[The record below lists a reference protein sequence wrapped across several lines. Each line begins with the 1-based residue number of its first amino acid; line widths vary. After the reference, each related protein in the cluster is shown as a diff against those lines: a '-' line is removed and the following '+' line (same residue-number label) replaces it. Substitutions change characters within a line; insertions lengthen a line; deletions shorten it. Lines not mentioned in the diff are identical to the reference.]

1 MQETSATS
9 FILRLAFRNLSRH
22 RRRTALTIGAL
33 AFGIAL
39 MVLGQAWTDAMARAV
54 VEPAKNATLGHV
66 QVYRADAAT
75 DETGE
80 ISFIMPQ
87 NNYRLIQNPQA
98 LIRKTQAA
106 DPRVQSGLA
115 RLMVGALLSHKDTT
129 MDGVLIGI
137 DPLGRAATYP
147 DLALLEGRHFGLG
160 ERGVLINRGVAR
172 KLALRPGDDLVAL
185 GTTSDG
191 RLNGVK
197 LRVTGIYSIKG
208 LEAYE
213 WGSCYAD
220 LASVQELLDVP
231 DQAGLVVL
239 RLADAGRES
248 ESVRDRLNAAFR
260 SQGENAVAFT
270 WKDMGGPFIGGMLV
284 TSFIATIMNFVM
296 GVIVAAGVLNTVLM
310 ATFERTREMG
320 TMRAMGAR
328 QRDVLSVFLSEGF
341 LIGLFGAALG
351 ALLGAGIIVFFS
363 HYGIPAFSEA
373 QRYTYGGDRLFPI
386 LKLIDVVRPP
396 AIMLGVSVLA
406 AFLPSLAAARQRP
419 AEALRYV

>member
-1 MQETSATS
+1 MPRLTAAP

-22 RRRTALTIGAL
+22 RRRSGLTIGAL
-33 AFGIAL
+33 GFGIAL
-39 MVLGQAWTDAMARAV
+39 MVLGQAWTDAMERAV

-66 QVYRADAAT
+66 QVYRSDAAE

-87 NNYRLIQNPQA
+87 NNYRLIQNPVS
-98 LIRKTQAA
+98 LIEDIKRL
-106 DPRVQSGLA
+106 DPRVDSGLA
-115 RLMVGALLSHKDTT
+115 RLMVGALLSFKDTT

-137 DPLGRAATYP
+137 DPRARSATYP
-147 DLALLEGRHFGLG
+147 DLSVVEGRHFEPG
-160 ERGVLINRGVAR
+160 EKGVLINRGVAR
-172 KLALRPGDDLVAL
+172 KLGIGPGDDMVAL

-191 RLNGVK
+191 RLNGTR
-197 LRVTGIYSIKG
+197 LRVTGIYTIKG

-220 LASVQELLDVP
+220 LASVQDLLDVP

-239 RLADAGRES
+239 RLDDAGRES
-248 ESVRDRLNAAFR
+248 EAVRDTLNAAFKAK
-260 SQGENAVAFT
+260 GTNAVAFT

-284 TSFIATIMNFVM
+284 TNFIATIMNFVM
-296 GVIVAAGVLNTVLM
+296 GIIVAAGVLNTVLM

-328 QRDVLSVFLSEGF
+328 KLDVLSVFLSEGF
-341 LIGLFGAALG
+341 LIGVFGAALG
-351 ALLGAGIIVFFS
+351 AFLGAGAIVFFS

-373 QRYTYGGDRLFPI
+373 QKYTYGGDRLYPM
-386 LKLIDVVRPP
+386 LKVLDVVRPP
-396 AIMLGVSVLA
+396 LIMLGVSVLA
-406 AFLPSLAAARQRP
+406 ALAPSLSAARQRP
-419 AEALRYV
+419 AESLRYV

>member
-1 MQETSATS
+1 MRDRFSAA
-9 FILRLAFRNLSRH
+9 FILRLAFRNLARH

-39 MVLGQAWTDAMARAV
+39 MVLGQAWTDAMERSV

-66 QVYRADAAT
+66 QVYRADAAE
-75 DETGE
+75 DESGE

-87 NNYRLIQNPQA
+87 NNYRLIQAPAN
-98 LIRKTQAA
+98 LIREAKAI
-106 DPRVQSGLA
+106 DPRIESGLA
-115 RLMVGALLSHKDTT
+115 RLMVGALLSFESTT

-137 DPLGRAATYP
+137 DPGGRAATYP
-147 DLALLEGRHFGLG
+147 DLSLIEGRHFEPG

-172 KLALRPGDDLVAL
+172 KLGIGPGDDMVAL

-191 RLNGVK
+191 RISGVR
-197 LRVTGIYSIKG
+197 LRVTGLYTIKG

-220 LASVQELLDVP
+220 LASVQDLLDVP

-239 RLADAGRES
+239 RLADSGRES
-248 ESVRDRLNAAFR
+248 EAVRDRLNASYRQA
-260 SQGENAVAFT
+260 GTNAVAFT

-284 TSFIATIMNFVM
+284 TNFIATIMNFVM

-328 QRDVLSVFLSEGF
+328 KQDVLSVFLSEGF
-341 LIGLFGAALG
+341 LIGLFGATLG
-351 ALLGAGIIVFFS
+351 ALMGAVTIVFFS

-373 QRYTYGGDRLFPI
+373 QKYTYGGDRLYPL

-396 AIMLGVSVLA
+396 VIMLGVCVLA
-406 AFLPSLAAARQRP
+406 AWIPSFSAARQKP
-419 AEALRYV
+419 AESLRYV

>member
-1 MQETSATS
+1 VAAPKATP
-9 FILRLAFRNLSRH
+9 FIFRLAFRNLSRH
-22 RRRTALTIGAL
+22 RRRTALTIFAL

-39 MVLGQAWTDAMARAV
+39 MVLGQAWTDAMERAV

-66 QVYRADAAT
+66 QIYRADAAA

-87 NNYRLIQNPQA
+87 NNYRLIQNPASFIKDAQA
-98 LIRKTQAA
+98 IDARIE
-106 DPRVQSGLA
+106 SGLA
-115 RLMVGALLSHKDTT
+115 RLMVGALLSFKETT

-137 DPLGRAATYP
+137 DPRARAATYP
-147 DLALLEGRHFGLG
+147 DLSVIKGRHFEQG
-160 ERGVLINRGVAR
+160 EGGVLINQGVAR
-172 KLALRPGDDLVAL
+172 KLGIGPGDDLVAL

-191 RLNGVK
+191 RLNGTK
-197 LRVTGIYSIKG
+197 LRVTGVYTIKG

-220 LASVQELLDVP
+220 VASVQALLDVP
-231 DQAGLVVL
+231 DQAGVVIL
-239 RLADAGRES
+239 RLAEGGRES
-248 ESVRDRLNAAFR
+248 EAVRDRLNAAFR
-260 SQGENAVAFT
+260 GKGTNAVAYT

-284 TSFIATIMNFVM
+284 TNFIATIMNFVM

-328 QRDVLSVFLSEGF
+328 KQDVLRVFLSEGF
-341 LIGLFGAALG
+341 LIGLFGAAFG
-351 ALLGAGIIVFFS
+351 ALLGAATIVFFS

-373 QRYTYGGDRLFPI
+373 QKYTYGGDRLYPI

-396 AIMLGVSVLA
+396 LIMLAVSVLA
-406 AFLPSLAAARQRP
+406 ALIPSVSAARTRP
-419 AEALRYV
+419 AESLRYV

>member
-1 MQETSATS
+1 MAATQAAP
-9 FILRLAFRNLSRH
+9 FILKLAFRNLSRH

-39 MVLGQAWTDAMARAV
+39 MVLGQAWTDAMEHAV
-54 VEPAKNATLGHV
+54 VDPAKNATLGHV
-66 QVYRADAAT
+66 QVYRSDAAA

-87 NNYRLIQNPQA
+87 NNYRLIQDPGA
-98 LIRKTQAA
+98 WIEEAKRI
-106 DPRVQSGLA
+106 DPRIESGLG
-115 RLMVGALLSHKDTT
+115 RLMVGALLSFKDTT

-137 DPLGRAATYP
+137 DPRARAATYP
-147 DLALLEGRHFGLG
+147 DLAVVRGRHFEPG
-160 ERGVLINRGVAR
+160 ENGVLINRGVAR
-172 KLALRPGDDLVAL
+172 RLGIGPGDDLVAL

-191 RLNGVK
+191 RLNGAK
-197 LRVTGIYSIKG
+197 LRVTGIYTIKG

-220 LASVQELLDVP
+220 ISGVQQLLDVP

-239 RLADAGRES
+239 RIGNSGREAS
-248 ESVRDRLNAAFR
+248 SVRDTLNAAYR
-260 SQGENAVAFT
+260 LKGTKAIAFT
-270 WKDMGGPFIGGMLV
+270 WEDMGGPFIGGMLV
-284 TSFIATIMNFVM
+284 TRFIATIMNFVM

-328 QRDVLSVFLSEGF
+328 KQDVLSVFLSEGF
-341 LIGLFGAALG
+341 FLGLFGAALG
-351 ALLGAGIIVFFS
+351 AFLGAAAILFFS

-373 QRYTYGGDRLFPI
+373 QKYTYGGDRLFPV
-386 LKLIDVVRPP
+386 LKVMDVVLPP

-406 AFLPSLAAARQRP
+406 ALIPSFSAARQRP
-419 AEALRYV
+419 AESLRYV

>member
-1 MQETSATS
+1 MPARAATP

-22 RRRTALTIGAL
+22 RRRTALTIFAL

-39 MVLGQAWTDAMARAV
+39 MVLGQAWTDAMERAV
-54 VEPAKNATLGHV
+54 VDPAKNATLGHV
-66 QVYRADAAT
+66 QVYRADAAA

-87 NNYRLIQNPQA
+87 NNYRLIQNPVQFIKEA
-98 LIRKTQAA
+98 QGL
-106 DPRVQSGLA
+106 DPRIESGLS
-115 RLMVGALLSHKDTT
+115 RLMVGALLSFKETT

-137 DPLGRAATYP
+137 DPSARAATYP
-147 DLALLEGRHFGLG
+147 DLSVISGRHFEPG
-160 ERGVLINRGVAR
+160 EGGVLINRGVAR
-172 KLALRPGDDLVAL
+172 KLGIGPGDDMVAL

-197 LRVTGIYSIKG
+197 LRVTGVYTIKG

-220 LASVQELLDVP
+220 IASVQALLDVP
-231 DQAGLVVL
+231 DQAGVVIL
-239 RLADAGRES
+239 RLGDGGRES
-248 ESVRDRLNAAFR
+248 DAVRDRLNAAF
-260 SQGENAVAFT
+260 QAKGTNALAFT

-284 TSFIATIMNFVM
+284 TNFIATIMNFVM

-328 QRDVLSVFLSEGF
+328 KLDVLGVFLSEGF

-351 ALLGAGIIVFFS
+351 ALLGAATIVFFS
-363 HYGIPAFSEA
+363 QYGIPAFSEA
-373 QRYTYGGDRLFPI
+373 QKYTYGGDRLYPM
-386 LKLIDVVRPP
+386 LKLMDVVRPP
-396 AIMLGVSVLA
+396 AIMLAVSVLA
-406 AFLPSLAAARQRP
+406 AFIPSFSAARTRP
-419 AEALRYV
+419 AESLRYV

>member
-1 MQETSATS
+1 VATRGAAP

-22 RRRTALTIGAL
+22 RRRTALTIAAL
-33 AFGIAL
+33 SFGIAL
-39 MVLGQAWTDAMARAV
+39 MVLGQAWTDAMERAV

-66 QVYRADAAT
+66 QVYRSDAAE

-87 NNYRLIQNPQA
+87 NNYRLIQNPVA
-98 LIRKTQAA
+98 LIEDIKRL
-106 DPRVQSGLA
+106 DPRVESGLA
-115 RLMVGALLSHKDTT
+115 RLMVGALLSFKDTT

-137 DPLGRAATYP
+137 DPRARSATYP
-147 DLALLEGRHFGLG
+147 DLSVVEGRHFEPG
-160 ERGVLINRGVAR
+160 EKGVLINRGVAR
-172 KLALRPGDDLVAL
+172 KLGIGPGDDMVAL

-191 RLNGVK
+191 RLNGTR
-197 LRVTGIYSIKG
+197 LRVTGIYTIKG

-220 LASVQELLDVP
+220 LASVQDLLDVP

-239 RLADAGRES
+239 RLDDAGRES
-248 ESVRDRLNAAFR
+248 EAVRDTLNAGFKAK
-260 SQGENAVAFT
+260 GTNAVAFT

-284 TSFIATIMNFVM
+284 TNFIATIMNFVM
-296 GVIVAAGVLNTVLM
+296 GIIVAAGVLNTVLM

-328 QRDVLSVFLSEGF
+328 KLDVLSVFLSEGF
-341 LIGLFGAALG
+341 LIGVFGAALG
-351 ALLGAGIIVFFS
+351 AFLGAGAIVFFS

-373 QRYTYGGDRLFPI
+373 QKYTYGGDRLYPM
-386 LKLIDVVRPP
+386 LKVLDVVRPP
-396 AIMLGVSVLA
+396 LIMLGVSVLA
-406 AFLPSLAAARQRP
+406 ALAPSLSAARQRP
-419 AEALRYV
+419 AESLRYV

>member
-1 MQETSATS
+1 
-9 FILRLAFRNLSRH
+9 
-22 RRRTALTIGAL
+22 
-33 AFGIAL
+33 
-39 MVLGQAWTDAMARAV
+39 MVLGQAWTDAMERAV
-54 VEPAKNATLGHV
+54 VDPAKNATLGHV
-66 QVYRADAAT
+66 QVYRADAAA

-87 NNYRLIQNPQA
+87 NNYRLIQNPA
-98 LIRKTQAA
+98 KLIQDAREI
-106 DPRVQSGLA
+106 DPRIESGLA
-115 RLMVGALLSHKDTT
+115 RLMVGALLSFKDTT

-137 DPLGRAATYP
+137 DPIGRAATYP
-147 DLALLEGRHFGLG
+147 GLAVVEGRHFEPG
-160 ERGVLINRGVAR
+160 EGGVLINRGVAK
-172 KLALRPGDDLVAL
+172 KLGIGPGHDLVAL

-197 LRVTGIYSIKG
+197 LRVTGVYRIQG

-220 LASVQELLDVP
+220 LSAVQELLDVP

-239 RLADAGRES
+239 RARNAGKDAEA
-248 ESVRDRLNAAFR
+248 VRDRLNEAYRAE
-260 SQGENAVAFT
+260 GTNAVAFT

-284 TSFIATIMNFVM
+284 TSFIAAIMNVVM

-328 QRDVLSVFLSEGF
+328 KTDVLSVFLSEGF
-341 LIGLFGAALG
+341 LIGAFGAALG
-351 ALLGAGIIVFFS
+351 ALLGASVIVFFS
-363 HYGIPAFSEA
+363 QYGIPAFSEA
-373 QRYTYGGDRLFPI
+373 QKYTYGGDRLFPR
-386 LKLIDVVRPP
+386 LQLLDVVRPP
-396 AIMLGVSVLA
+396 LIMLGVSVIA
-406 AFLPSLAAARQRP
+406 AFIPSLSAARQKP